1 MQLIH
6 PRTISLYLSQ
16 AYRVCDWWTNVDC
29 PTSEQLYSNNEELYR
44 DAEGNLIWGAASREV
59 GGDDDDVGP
68 EVFSTTTRTPLEQPL
83 AAKLIDQ
90 HLEEMRGEHQRAHT
104 VNHIG
109 GGNGVH
115 EGVRKGSN
123 KDYSR
128 SESSGVRMRFH
139 INKNPEVAERV
150 PFLTLVHKNTVEVGE
165 VAKKKEPVTI
175 KLLSSNDINNNSL
188 SNYSALTGKR
198 TNPKEALGQDRRTT
212 KYKGSRGSKKY
223 RFNAHDKDE
232 VEYMRNSIAASTT
245 TRRTTTKRSTFPNK
259 YNIDY
264 DHMLE
269 DEYEIIQKVE

>member
-1 MQLIH
+1 M
-6 PRTISLYLSQ
+6 
-16 AYRVCDWWTNVDC
+16 
-29 PTSEQLYSNNEELYR
+29 
-44 DAEGNLIWGAASREV
+44 
-59 GGDDDDVGP
+59 
-68 EVFSTTTRTPLEQPL
+68 
-83 AAKLIDQ
+83 
-90 HLEEMRGEHQRAHT
+90 
-104 VNHIG
+104 
-109 GGNGVH
+109 H

-128 SESSGVRMRFH
+128 SESSGVRMRFP
-139 INKNPEVAERV
+139 INKNPEVVAAERV

-165 VAKKKEPVTI
+165 VAKEPVTV
-175 KLLSSNDINNNSL
+175 KLLSSNDINNNNL

-232 VEYMRNSIAASTT
+232 GQYIRNSIAASTT